1 MAVDHCSQLFSAFAA
16 ECFVGRQGF
25 GGDGGCCSDWSNFR
39 RGEEIGSLHVSPFIL
54 QDRCHVEV
62 TVGLELQTFDEDD
75 GVHWVVQ
82 AV

>member
-1 MAVDHCSQLFSAFAA
+1 M
-16 ECFVGRQGF
+16 
-25 GGDGGCCSDWSNFR
+25 
-39 RGEEIGSLHVSPFIL
+39 
-54 QDRCHVEV
+54 EV